1 MLTLISIVVP
11 GPQDVF
17 TVSFFPNASGG
28 VSAVSLTHENLTAG
42 VASARALLPL
52 SGAISPLDTI
62 VSGHSLSTAYGRAIA
77 YTAVFEGTNFATL
90 KSSNIINGSGKSTTT
105 CPRNLY
111 VADTCVAESADLS
124 DIKTADSYPIP
135 SPTIVFGKPS
145 HLTALSTAILAEAKK
160 SNVLYTLAWRH
171 KFSSILDGF
180 VTKQSLWDRLVFDI
194 ARAKIM
200 GKGAGTVRAVIV
212 SGGMFLTQSS
222 WVEMLIRRVAGTL
235 EAAGLSPA
243 RIALSI
249 PLVNSYIHPT
259 VAGPVFASHPLD
271 VQTFATIP
279 TVPTATAAEN
289 YAFTYD
295 SPVGPPTVNVEAKLT
310 GVNDGAIESGGDPVG
325 ALFVRGPSVGK
336 LLYVE
341 SPEGEEDQG
350 WVETGD
356 RARVLTNGTFKIAP
370 NQK

>member
-1 MLTLISIVVP
+1 M
-11 GPQDVF
+11 
-17 TVSFFPNASGG
+17 
-28 VSAVSLTHENLTAG
+28 THENLTAG

-90 KSSNIINGSGKSTTT
+90 KSSNIINGSGKLTTT
-105 CPRNLY
+105 CPRHLY
-111 VADTCVAESADLS
+111 VADTCTAESADLS
-124 DIKTADSYPIP
+124 DFKTADSYPIP

-145 HLTALSTAILAEAKK
+145 HLTSLSTAILAEAKK
-160 SNVLYTLAWRH
+160 SNILYTLAWRH

-212 SGGMFLTQSS
+212 SGGTFFSRKVLEAGCSYAA
-222 WVEMLIRRVAGTL
+222 VAGTL
-235 EAAGLSPA
+235 EAAALSPA

-279 TVPTATAAEN
+279 SVPSATAAEN

-310 GVNDGAIESGGDPVG
+310 GVNDDAIESGSDPVG

-341 SPEGEEDQG
+341 SLEGEEEQG